1 MIDIPFSNGKTY
13 QLKNSWEELTADEFR
28 KELSY
33 IAQFMAGDISLGKLR
48 MMTFLLLSGEKIR
61 LHPNR
66 EIADRQAENIV
77 RIAHQMTFM
86 LRIEYENAKSFSKL
100 KKDIREKLERYLP
113 EELEETPEI
122 RWAAKSA
129 KSIAPDIV
137 FAKNL
142 IPVIGRRRHTLK
154 GYTFDV
160 TDNILNTSLTTS
172 QFIDA
177 QTVALEIQE
186 SGKDSL
192 LNLLVAI
199 LYVPYRQNLS
209 WPYKYDSQ
217 QATQLSKTLGW
228 LDKETKNAIFIN
240 FNAIQTF
247 LTTHTKYSILFNSP
261 AAEPVEAKPKHTLGL
276 GTVAHSLI
284 KSGYADIDNSNLVKF
299 FEIMYSD
306 LVNNVVSL
314 HKQGNGIDKI
324 SELTGLSIS
333 KINQII

>member
-13 QLKNSWEELTADEFR
+13 QLKNSWEELTADEF
-28 KELSY
+28 KNELSY

-86 LRIEYENAKSFSKL
+86 LRIEYENSKSFGKL
-100 KKDIREKLERYLP
+100 KKKIREKLERYLP

-129 KSIAPDIV
+129 KSIGPDIV

-154 GYTFDV
+154 GYAFDV
-160 TDNILNTSLTTS
+160 EDNILNTSLTTS

-199 LYVPYRQNLS
+199 LYVPYGHDMSR
-209 WPYKYDSQ
+209 PYTYDSQ
-217 QATQLSKTLGW
+217 QSAKLAKTLGW
-228 LDKETKNAIFIN
+228 LDMETKKAIYVN
-240 FNAIQTF
+240 FNAIQAY
-247 LTTHTKYSILFNSP
+247 LTTRTKYSILFNSP
-261 AAEPVEAKPKHTLGL
+261 VAEPVEPKHRLGL

-306 LVNNVVSL
+306 LVGNVVSL
-314 HKQGNGIDKI
+314 HKQGHNIDKI
-324 SELTGLSIS
+324 GELTGLSIS
-333 KINQII
+333 KINQIL

>member
-1 MIDIPFSNGKTY
+1 MIDIPFSNGKTHS
-13 QLKNSWEELTADEFR
+13 LKNKWEELTANEF
-28 KELSY
+28 KMVLNY
-33 IAQFMAGDISLGKLR
+33 LTKFMNGEISLSMLR
-48 MMTFLLLSGEKIR
+48 ISIFMLISGEKIR

-66 EIADRQAENIV
+66 EIADRQAENIL

-113 EELEETPEI
+113 EELEETPEY
-122 RWAAKSA
+122 RWAAKSG

-142 IPVIGRRRHTLK
+142 IPVVGRRRHIFK

-160 TDNILNTSLTTS
+160 EDNILTTSLTTS
-172 QFIDA
+172 QFINA
-177 QTVALEIQE
+177 QIVALEIQE
-186 SGKDSL
+186 TGKESL

-199 LYVPYRQNLS
+199 LYSGKHYSTLEAGQVAKTLS
-209 WPYKYDSQ
+209 W
-217 QATQLSKTLGW
+217 
-228 LDKETKNAIFIN
+228 LDMETKKAIYVN
-240 FNAIQTF
+240 FNAIQTY
-247 LTTHTKYSILFNSP
+247 LTTRTKYAILFNAPDP
-261 AAEPVEAKPKHTLGL
+261 AQTSKPKHNLGL

-306 LVNNVVSL
+306 LVGNVVSL
-314 HKQGNGIDKI
+314 HKQGHNIDKI
-324 SELTGLSIS
+324 AELTGLSIS
-333 KINQII
+333 KINQIL

>member
-13 QLKNSWEELTADEFR
+13 RLKNRWEELTADEFR
-28 KELSY
+28 KELNH
-33 IAQFMAGDISLGKLR
+33 IAKFMSGELSLGMLR
-48 MMTFLLLSGEKIR
+48 LLTFILLSGENIR
-61 LHPNR
+61 LHPNK
-66 EIADRQAENIV
+66 EISDHQAENML

-100 KKDIREKLERYLP
+100 KKDIRDKLERYLP

-129 KSIAPDIV
+129 KTIVPDIV

-142 IPVIGRRRHTLK
+142 IPVIGRRRHTFK
-154 GYTFDV
+154 GYSFDV
-160 TDNILNTSLTTS
+160 DDNILITSLTTS

-177 QTVALEIQE
+177 QTVALEIE
-186 SGKDSL
+186 ETGKESL

-199 LYVPYRQNLS
+199 LYSRSYYSSLEAGQVAKTLS
-209 WPYKYDSQ
+209 W
-217 QATQLSKTLGW
+217 
-228 LDKETKNAIFIN
+228 LDLETKKAIYVN
-240 FNAIQTF
+240 FNAIQAY
-247 LTTHTKYSILFNSP
+247 LTTCTKYSILFNSP
-261 AAEPVEAKPKHTLGL
+261 VAEPVEAKHKLGL

-284 KSGYADIDNSNLVKF
+284 KSGYSDIDNSNLVKF

-306 LVNNVVSL
+306 LVGNVVSL
-314 HKQGNGIDKI
+314 HKQGHNIDKI

-333 KINQII
+333 KINQIL